1 MYLSESL
8 QKKWE
13 GVLDHADL
21 PKITDPYKRAVTA
34 VILENQATE
43 MQKSGMMTEAVPTN
57 SAGTGGFSGTSSATG
72 PVAGFDRSN
81 SNQFG
86 SPFTT

>member
-34 VILENQATE
+34 VILENQAT
-43 MQKSGMMTEAVPTN
+43 
-57 SAGTGGFSGTSSATG
+57 
-72 PVAGFDRSN
+72 
-81 SNQFG
+81 
-86 SPFTT
+86 